1 MTTTPSTGTTVPGT
15 EIPVLS
21 ADIGGSGPVY
31 SHFEQWDALREQC
44 PAFWNDVGEGH
55 WVLTRF
61 DSARKALQQ
70 VETFSTDSTIISD
83 PNPEY
88 MLLPLFL
95 DPSLHVKYR
104 QLYNARFSP
113 GAVDRLTPMAR
124 QVCRDTIEQVLDRGH
139 CDVINEFADL
149 FPTQVF
155 LMALGLPLEDAP
167 QFVEWV
173 RKIFLGLAG
182 VDTEIAAAAQGEV
195 AEYFTAALDDRRRH
209 PRDPDADMTTYLLE
223 ARIDGE
229 PISQDYL
236 LSMLTTLVLAGL
248 DTTKC
253 QLGFN
258 FHHLAT
264 HPEDRRRIV
273 EDPSLIPSAVEEMLR
288 VFAFVPPARKLRAD
302 IDYEGCPMKAG
313 QMVLMPLWSANR
325 DPRAFEDS
333 ERVVIDRS
341 PNRHFAFGAGAHR
354 CAGAH
359 LARRELVIAL
369 EEWHRLIPDYELA
382 SDAPVVEH
390 GWQIGLDTLP
400 LRWDV

>member
-1 MTTTPSTGTTVPGT
+1 MTSTSKGRTIPGT
-15 EIPVLS
+15 DIPVLS
-21 ADIGGSGPVY
+21 ADIGGSGPVH
-31 SHFEQWDALREQC
+31 SHFEEWDELREQC

-61 DSARKALQQ
+61 DAARKALQQ

-83 PNPEY
+83 PDPEY

-113 GAVDRLTPMAR
+113 AAVDRLTPVAR
-124 QVCRDTIEQVLDRGH
+124 QLCRETIERFVGRGR

-155 LMALGLPLEDAP
+155 LMALGLPLEDAD
-167 QFVEWV
+167 QFVDWV

-182 VDTEIAAAAQGEV
+182 TDTEIAAAAQGEV
-195 AEYFTAALDDRRRH
+195 AQYFTDALDDRRRR
-209 PRDPDADMTTYLLE
+209 PRDPAADMTTYLLE

-229 PISQDYL
+229 PISQEYL

-264 HPEDRRRIV
+264 HPQDRRRIV
-273 EDPSLIPSAVEEMLR
+273 EDPALIPTAVEEMLR

-302 IDYEGCPMKAG
+302 IEYEGCPMKRG

-325 DPRAFEDS
+325 DPRAFEDG
-333 ERVVIDRS
+333 EHVVIDRS

-359 LARRELVIAL
+359 LARRELVIAM

-382 SDAPVVEH
+382 SDEPVVEH
-390 GWQIGLDTLP
+390 GWQIGLDTLH
-400 LRWDV
+400 LRWEV

>member
-1 MTTTPSTGTTVPGT
+1 M
-15 EIPVLS
+15 
-21 ADIGGSGPVY
+21 
-31 SHFEQWDALREQC
+31 
-44 PAFWNDVGEGH
+44 
-55 WVLTRF
+55 
-61 DSARKALQQ
+61 
-70 VETFSTDSTIISD
+70 
-83 PNPEY
+83 
-88 MLLPLFL
+88 
-95 DPSLHVKYR
+95 
-104 QLYNARFSP
+104 
-113 GAVDRLTPMAR
+113 
-124 QVCRDTIEQVLDRGH
+124 
-139 CDVINEFADL
+139 INEFADL

-182 VDTEIAAAAQGEV
+182 TDTEIAAAAQGEV
-195 AEYFTAALDDRRRH
+195 AQYFTDALDDRRRH

-229 PISQDYL
+229 PISQEYL

-273 EDPSLIPSAVEEMLR
+273 EDPSLIPTAVEEMLR

-302 IDYEGCPMKAG
+302 IDYEGCPMKQG

-325 DPRAFEDS
+325 DPG
-333 ERVVIDRS
+333 RS
-341 PNRHFAFGAGAHR
+341 RTASASSSTAAPTATTRSAPAPIAAPAPTWPGAS
-354 CAGAH
+354 
-359 LARRELVIAL
+359 
-369 EEWHRLIPDYELA
+369 W
-382 SDAPVVEH
+382 
-390 GWQIGLDTLP
+390 
-400 LRWDV
+400 